1 MSKKN
6 LTVEE
11 RVKKYGNN
19 IVGIGFF
26 YLVIEI
32 IIAFI
37 NISTLLD
44 PINFVLYVALL
55 SLLFGM
61 VLGIT
66 KRKRYG
72 ISAAWLFEIYM
83 LILLVLS
90 FFGIASVDFIG
101 LIVMIWL
108 PSDIVRFSKAL
119 KELNG

>member
-55 SLLFGM
+55 
-61 VLGIT
+61 T